1 VKDFKAIRR
10 SEVYQGDGTLPDVAD
25 RAFAA
30 GYRYFTLM
38 GKVFELEAGRIKGS
52 SLGLHSIKAVEIA
65 E

>member
-1 VKDFKAIRR
+1 MKATKTVRR